1 MNNLKN
7 RTQKIAAILMALMM
21 MISLSACAP
30 KTVSAD
36 EENVPK
42 DADTSAEAAA
52 DTTSNTTEESHAEAS
67 PILEPLTLRAITPE
81 GATTIAMLKMIQE
94 QPELKEN
101 VTVKYASLTA
111 TDLLATEIMGEKTD
125 FAIVPTNLAIKLYN
139 KGVPYKFASINTHGN
154 LYMITSLDIK
164 TWEDLKGK
172 DVYMIG
178 QGLIPDLIFRYLAK
192 ANGLDPDKDMNLI
205 YLAGATEV
213 APTFLAGK
221 STITIMPEPLLS
233 VVSTKD
239 VPYTVLFD
247 FQKEF
252 EKATGIE
259 GGFPQAGLMVKN
271 TVAEAYPEVVDAFIS
286 NLAESCTWVNEN
298 PKEAG
303 VYAEELELGT
313 PAPIIVKAMDG
324 LNIWHE
330 DAYEHRESLEML
342 YKILLEASP
351 EAIGGKLPDEGFY
364 YKK

>member
-1 MNNLKN
+1 MRMNQNIGK
-7 RTQKIAAILMALMM
+7 KIISTLMIIMM
-21 MISLSACAP
+21 VLSLSACTNQTTQP
-30 KTVSAD
+30 ETDNST
-36 EENVPK
+36 NS
-42 DADTSAEAAA
+42 TIEA
-52 DTTSNTTEESHAEAS
+52 TEPTETE
-67 PILEPLTLRAITPE
+67 PTETDLEPLHLRAITPE
-81 GATTIAMLKMIQE
+81 GATTIAMLKMIYE
-94 QPELKEN
+94 QPSLKDN
-101 VTVKYASLTA
+101 VTVEYESLTA

-164 TWEDLKGK
+164 NWDDLRGK

-178 QGLIPDLIFRYLAK
+178 QGLIPDLIFRYLAES
-192 ANGLDPDKDMNLI
+192 NGLDPDKDMNMV
-205 YLAGATEV
+205 YLAGTTEV

-221 STITIMPEPLLS
+221 SAVTIMPEPLLS

-239 VPYTVLFD
+239 VPYTLLFD

-252 EKATGIE
+252 EKVSGIE

-286 NLAESCTWVNEN
+286 KLEESCIWVNEY
-298 PKEAG
+298 PMEAG
-303 VYAEELELGT
+303 AYAEELELGT
-313 PAPIIVKAMDG
+313 PTPIIVKSMDG

-330 DAYEHRESLEML
+330 DAYDHRDSLEVL
-342 YKILLEASP
+342 FDILLKASP
-351 EAIGGKLPDEGFY
+351 ESIGGKLPDEGFY

>member
-1 MNNLKN
+1 MNNLRNK
-7 RTQKIAAILMALMM
+7 TQKIAAILMVLMI
-21 MISLSACAP
+21 MIGLSACTP
-30 KTVSAD
+30 KVASTD
-36 EENVPK
+36 ENKTPAVTP
-42 DADTSAEAAA
+42 AEAPTEA
-52 DTTSNTTEESHAEAS
+52 TVQTPEESDLETS

-81 GATTIAMLKMIQE
+81 GATTIAMLKMIHE
-94 QPELKEN
+94 QPILKEN
-101 VTVKYASLTA
+101 VTVEYESLTA

-154 LYMITSLDIK
+154 LYMITSLDI
-164 TWEDLKGK
+164 TSWEDLKGK
-172 DVYMIG
+172 EIYMIG
-178 QGLIPDLIFRYLAK
+178 QGLIPDLIFRYLAE
-192 ANGLDPDKDMNLI
+192 ANGLDPDQDMKLI
-205 YLAGATEV
+205 YLAGTTEV

-221 STITIMPEPLLS
+221 STITLMPEPILS

-247 FQKEF
+247 FQEEF
-252 EKATGIE
+252 EKATGLE

-271 TVAEAYPEVVDAFIS
+271 TVIEAYPEVVDAFIAK
-286 NLAESCTWVNEN
+286 LEESCTWVNEN

-303 VYAEELELGT
+303 AYAEELELGT
-313 PAPIIVKAMDG
+313 PTPIIVKAMEG

-330 DAYEHRESLEML
+330 NAYEHKDSLEMF
-342 YKILLEASP
+342 YDILLKASP

>member
-7 RTQKIAAILMALMM
+7 KTQKIAAILMVIMM
-21 MISLSACAP
+21 TVSLSACAP
-30 KTVSAD
+30 KEASTDETNTPKETEIVTEPVAEAPTENSD
-36 EENVPK
+36 EESK
-42 DADTSAEAAA
+42 
-52 DTTSNTTEESHAEAS
+52 
-67 PILEPLTLRAITPE
+67 ILEPMTLRAIAPE
-81 GATTIAMLKMIQE
+81 GATTIAMLKMIYE
-94 QPELKEN
+94 QPVLKEN
-101 VTVKYASLTA
+101 VTVKYSSLTA

-164 TWEDLKGK
+164 NWEDLKGK

-178 QGLIPDLIFRYLAK
+178 QGLIPDLIFRYLAE
-192 ANGLDPDKDMNLI
+192 ANGLDPDKDMNII

-239 VPYTVLFD
+239 VPFTVLFD

-252 EKATGIE
+252 EKTTGIE

-271 TVAEAYPEVVDAFIS
+271 TVSEAYPEVVDAFIS
-286 NLAESCTWVNEN
+286 NLEESCTWVNEN

-303 VYAEELELGT
+303 VYAGELELGT

-330 DAYEHRESLEML
+330 DAYEHRDSLEKL
-342 YKILLEASP
+342 YEILLEASP

>member
-7 RTQKIAAILMALMM
+7 RIQKSMAVLMVLIMVM
-21 MISLSACAP
+21 SLSACAP
-30 KTVSAD
+30 KTANETVEPA
-36 EENVPK
+36 
-42 DADTSAEAAA
+42 AEATPEATS
-52 DTTSNTTEESHAEAS
+52 TTASEDNEEAS
-67 PILEPLTLRAITPE
+67 TILEPLTLRAITPE
-81 GATTIAMLKMIQE
+81 GATTIAMLKMISE
-94 QPELKEN
+94 QPVLKEN
-101 VTVKYASLTA
+101 VTVEYESLTA

-154 LYMITSLDIK
+154 LYMITTLDI
-164 TWEDLKGK
+164 TSWDDLKGK

-178 QGLIPDLIFRYLAK
+178 QGLIPDLIFRHLAK
-192 ANGLDPDKDMNLI
+192 SNGLDPDKDMNLV
-205 YLAGATEV
+205 YLSGTTEV
-213 APTFLAGK
+213 APTFLSGK

-247 FQKEF
+247 FQEEF
-252 EKATGIE
+252 EKATGIS

-271 TVAEAYPEVVDAFIS
+271 TVVEAYPEVVDAFIS
-286 NLAESCTWVNEN
+286 NLEESCTWVNEN

-303 VYAEELELGT
+303 AYAEDLELGT
-313 PAPIIVKAMDG
+313 PTPIIVKAMDG

-330 DAYEHRESLEML
+330 NAYEHRESLEKF
-342 YKILLEASP
+342 YNILLEASP